1 MTSWLVGLVSLAS
14 LSRSLLWAWSS
25 EVLAPYTLRIV
36 GNQGIKPWIDSVE
49 FTGEIQR
56 RVKMGKKAKSTEQP
70 LPYIPQGPLAQNTLI
85 TNYLPSY

>member
-14 LSRSLLWAWSS
+14 LSRGLLRAWLS
-25 EVLAPYTLRIV
+25 EVLAPYNLKIV
-36 GNQGIKPWIDSVE
+36 GNQEIKPWIDSVE
-49 FTGEIQR
+49 STEEIQK
-56 RVKMGKKAKSTEQP
+56 RVKMGKKVKSTEQP